1 MKIQNSYIEK
11 VLYMKNQD
19 NIYSLKQ
26 YNVELDKQVKSS
38 VLLFNM
44 VK

>member
-11 VLYMKNQD
+11 VLHMKNQD
-19 NIYSLKQ
+19 NILTQ
-26 YNVELDKQVKSS
+26 TVQCRLDKQVKSS